1 MVVDDALLDDAA
13 HSRTWRSAS
22 FRFLE
27 DDLDLTQGVT
37 EGLGLKDEPKSL
49 LVRVGEQ
56 LVAVHRIAFR
66 PQQPRARVEAYDMR
80 WNLRPASQ
88 ASHGD
93 NRAPGCA
100 EDSAARALHAALRP
114 DPAIHCLAG
123 RHRFANAESTAFISR
138 ARGPRLHRAR
148 AVPLPEQTH
157 TVAGS
162 P

>member
-1 MVVDDALLDDAA
+1 MSRRSGPDARFDQVTNRIAVGYSVGHPRPDAQCAFHTSLQGARLLETSAVVDDTLLDDAA
-13 HSRTWRSAS
+13 HPRTWRSAS

-27 DDLDLTQGVT
+27 DDLDLAQSVT

-88 ASHGD
+88 A
-93 NRAPGCA
+93 R
-100 EDSAARALHAALRP
+100 
-114 DPAIHCLAG
+114 
-123 RHRFANAESTAFISR
+123 
-138 ARGPRLHRAR
+138 
-148 AVPLPEQTH
+148 
-157 TVAGS
+157 TVA
-162 P
+162 PAPTRKI